1 MRCEGCISLRHI
13 PATGI
18 LARRFELRICEDS
31 WTQLIAVRPAVVQAF
46 ADDVHGVRR
55 AVVTEVVR
63 THVRCKKLRA
73 DPLDADSVS
82 QSIRVN
88 PSTSPVHVHLYYARS
103 NLLLLFTG

>member
-55 AVVTEVVR
+55 AVVRKRCEHLRLAHGSVVACMV
-63 THVRCKKLRA
+63 TIAYEAVRERNVNPVLAALVRVKADAVRVMKLR
-73 DPLDADSVS
+73 
-82 QSIRVN
+82 
-88 PSTSPVHVHLYYARS
+88 
-103 NLLLLFTG
+103 